1 MATPY
6 KINIPMYE
14 GPLDLLLDLIKQ
26 QKMSIHD
33 IQISKITAQYLDYL
47 HKLEELDVDVSS
59 EFIYMAATLIYI
71 KSKMLLP
78 PDPLAGPEEAEDP
91 RADLVQRLV
100 EHEKF
105 KNAAQLLYQ
114 KQQIEENVWS
124 KPDKSLYNDEG
135 TEGDLVVSLV
145 DLVRVFQ
152 QVLERRKEVSRI
164 ELRHEEFT
172 VAQMIAQIRA
182 QILASADN
190 AVNLVQFFEACP
202 SRHAMIVA
210 FLAVLEMVK
219 LQAVALAQEKQFG
232 EILVR
237 KHKMFDLAFEE
248 RGIEIRKVAGGY
260 KLFTKPQQHDVVR
273 RFIKSLRPPLRLSM
287 PALETLA
294 VIAYKQPVTSPEISE
309 IRGVNTAGVISTL
322 LDKHLITTAGRKEVM
337 GRPILYK
344 TSKEFLLRFGL
355 SDLDELPSLK
365 EFEALAREALGSD
378 EGFAPVEEGS
388 TSEANLQSAE
398 AVSAKMEKRE
408 ELLEETA
415 ANNEGMPEAES
426 REATKAATAGE

>member
-14 GPLDLLLDLIKQ
+14 GPLDLLLDLIKKQ
-26 QKMSIHD
+26 EMSIHD

-78 PDPLAGPEEAEDP
+78 PDPLAGAEEQEDP

-124 KPDKSLYNDEG
+124 KPDKSLYHGEG
-135 TEGDLVVSLV
+135 TEGELVVSLV
-145 DLVRVFQ
+145 DLVKVFQ

-164 ELRHEEFT
+164 ELQHEEFT

-182 QILASADN
+182 QILASDTN
-190 AVNLVQFFEACP
+190 TVSLVQFFEACP

-219 LQAVALAQEKQFG
+219 LQAVALVQEKQFG

-237 KHKMFDLAFEE
+237 KHKMFDLAFDE
-248 RGIEIRKVAGGY
+248 AGG
-260 KLFTKPQQHDVVR
+260 
-273 RFIKSLRPPLRLSM
+273 IKQ
-287 PALETLA
+287 
-294 VIAYKQPVTSPEISE
+294 I
-309 IRGVNTAGVISTL
+309 
-322 LDKHLITTAGRKEVM
+322 
-337 GRPILYK
+337 
-344 TSKEFLLRFGL
+344 
-355 SDLDELPSLK
+355 DE
-365 EFEALAREALGSD
+365 EYR
-378 EGFAPVEEGS
+378 
-388 TSEANLQSAE
+388 
-398 AVSAKMEKRE
+398 
-408 ELLEETA
+408 
-415 ANNEGMPEAES
+415 
-426 REATKAATAGE
+426 

>member
-78 PDPLAGPEEAEDP
+78 PDPFAGPEEQEDP

-124 KPDKSLYNDEG
+124 KPDKSLYHDEG

-152 QVLERRKEVSRI
+152 QVLERKKEVSRI

-172 VAQMIAQIRA
+172 VAQMIAALRA
-182 QILASADN
+182 QILASADSS
-190 AVNLVQFFEACP
+190 VNLIQFFEACP

-219 LQAVALAQEKQFG
+219 LQAVALVQEKQFG

-237 KHKMFDLAFEE
+237 RHKMFDLVFDESGGIKQIDEE
-248 RGIEIRKVAGGY
+248 Y
-260 KLFTKPQQHDVVR
+260 K
-273 RFIKSLRPPLRLSM
+273 
-287 PALETLA
+287 
-294 VIAYKQPVTSPEISE
+294 
-309 IRGVNTAGVISTL
+309 
-322 LDKHLITTAGRKEVM
+322 
-337 GRPILYK
+337 
-344 TSKEFLLRFGL
+344 
-355 SDLDELPSLK
+355 
-365 EFEALAREALGSD
+365 
-378 EGFAPVEEGS
+378 
-388 TSEANLQSAE
+388 
-398 AVSAKMEKRE
+398 
-408 ELLEETA
+408 
-415 ANNEGMPEAES
+415 
-426 REATKAATAGE
+426 